1 MPIQITATHAGS
13 QHYQR
18 AEIAQDAAAAMQ
30 ASRVGAPAYTPTE
43 ALLDAL
49 VHATLA
55 LTAAVVD
62 ASYDHISAAAD
73 EAWTAALHRPA
84 AT

>member
-1 MPIQITATHAGS
+1 MNGPD
-13 QHYQR
+13 HYAK

-30 ASRVGAPAYTPTE
+30 AARQPGPEYTVTE

-55 LTAAVVD
+55 L
-62 ASYDHISAAAD
+62 AAATALEPSGAID
-73 EAWTAALHRPA
+73 TEEPDYLAWRKVAGLPEVTP
-84 AT
+84 